1 MRLASID
8 VGTNS
13 TRLLIADADAQRIK
27 AELDRD
33 MVITRLGKG
42 VDATGRFDPGALT
55 RTLAVIEDYAGRC
68 LAAGVEAVRVAATS
82 ATRDAANRDEFLDG
96 VRRLVGAE
104 PEVLSGADEAA
115 ASFLGATWDLGD
127 LAGAGPVLVFDIGGG
142 STELI
147 TGHPAD
153 RAQPPAAVSV
163 DVGSVRLT
171 ERHIRSD
178 PPSQAEIE
186 AVRADAAGHLA
197 TAAEQLG
204 WHGRDGASVIG
215 VAGTVTTVSA
225 ISLGLAADDPG
236 RVHRGILTIDQ
247 LRRTTAA
254 LCAMTVAEKAA
265 IPVMPPG
272 REDVIAAGALILE
285 AVFGVLGLDRIM
297 VSETD
302 ILDGLLLGLARR
314 LEPPAAVSPWCRP

>member
-13 TRLLIADADAQRIK
+13 TRLLIADAEAGRITAQV
-27 AELDRD
+27 DRD

-42 VDATGRFDPGALT
+42 VDASRRFDPGALA
-55 RTLAVIEDYAGRC
+55 RTLGVVEDYAGRC
-68 LAAGVEAVRVAATS
+68 RAAGVEAVRVAATS

-115 ASFLGATWDLGD
+115 TSFLGATWDLELTGG
-127 LAGAGPVLVFDIGGG
+127 GALLVFDIGGG

-147 TGHPAD
+147 MGHSGAAAD
-153 RAQPPAAVSV
+153 PRAVSV

-171 ERHIRSD
+171 ERHVRGD
-178 PPSQAEIE
+178 PPGRAEID
-186 AVRADAAGHLA
+186 AVRADASGHLA
-197 TAAEQLG
+197 RAAEAVG
-204 WHGRDGASVIG
+204 WPGRGRVGGVIG
-215 VAGTVTTVSA
+215 VAGTCTTVSG
-225 ISLGLAADDPG
+225 ISLGLTAYDPD
-236 RVHRGILTIDQ
+236 RVHRSTLSRKQAD
-247 LRRTTAA
+247 RTTAR

-272 REDVIAAGALILE
+272 REDVIAAGALILV
-285 AVFGVLGLDRIM
+285 AVFEVLGLDEIT

-302 ILDGLLLGLARR
+302 ILDGILLGLARR
-314 LEPPAAVSPWCRP
+314 LGA

>member
-13 TRLLIADADAQRIK
+13 TRLLVADVDAGRIG
-27 AELDRD
+27 AQVDRD

-42 VDATGRFDPGALT
+42 VDRTRRFDPGALA

-68 LAAGVEAVRVAATS
+68 RAAKVEAVRVAATS

-104 PEVLSGADEAA
+104 PEVLSGAEEAA
-115 ASFLGATWDLGD
+115 TSFLGATWDLGD
-127 LAGAGPVLVFDIGGG
+127 LGGAAGQGPLLVFDIGGG

-147 TGHPAD
+147 MGRLDPGA
-153 RAQPPAAVSV
+153 ALPSAVSV
-163 DVGSVRLT
+163 DIGSVRLT
-171 ERHIRSD
+171 ERHVGGD
-178 PPSQAEIE
+178 PPGQAEIE
-186 AVRADAAGHLA
+186 AVRADAAAHLA
-197 TAAEQLG
+197 GAAGALG
-204 WHGRDGASVIG
+204 WPGRDQVGAVIG
-215 VAGTVTTVSA
+215 VAGTVTTVTA
-225 ISLGLAADDPG
+225 VGLGLRAYDPAK
-236 RVHRGILTIDQ
+236 VHRTSLTLDQ
-247 LRRTTAA
+247 ARRTTAR

-272 REDVIAAGALILE
+272 REDVIAAGATILVALFE
-285 AVFGVLGLDRIM
+285 VLGLNRVT

-302 ILDGLLLGLARR
+302 ILDGILLGLARR
-314 LEPPAAVSPWCRP
+314 LGAG